1 MKASRPAGSS
11 SIRFAVDE
19 LPPHLLAAG
28 LGLQVVVLIIAALPH
43 ADTWL
48 VKTGSDLGR
57 SNGLQVLKRWGNL
70 SAVTIEALE

>member
-1 MKASRPAGSS
+1 MKASRPGWVVEL
-11 SIRFAVDE
+11 RFAVDE

-48 VKTGSDLGR
+48 VKRGSDLGR
-57 SNGLQVLKRWGNL
+57 SNGLQVLER
-70 SAVTIEALE
+70 